1 MPCRVKL
8 HMAIPDNHRL
18 SLPSTTGGPGYRF
31 RRRDVTRANNDHK
44 SKDLTASQS
53 NVDFALAQTRD
64 DSRAGRARILV
75 FPPRYFSA
83 TALPRYLAP
92 ALCRNPQPEG

>member
-1 MPCRVKL
+1 MPCRVEL

-18 SLPSTTGGPGYRF
+18 SLPPATAGPDYRF
-31 RRRDVTRANNDHK
+31 QCRDLTRANNDHK

-64 DSRAGRARILV
+64 DSRAGRAKILV

-83 TALPRYLAP
+83 TALPRYFPP
-92 ALCRNPQPEG
+92 ALRHTPQ